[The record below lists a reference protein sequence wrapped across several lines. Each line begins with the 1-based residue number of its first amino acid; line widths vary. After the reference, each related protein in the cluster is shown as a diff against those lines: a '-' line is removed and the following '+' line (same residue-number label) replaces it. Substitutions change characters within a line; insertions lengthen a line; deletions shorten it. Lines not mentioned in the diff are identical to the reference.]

1 MSTPAISPTCASV
14 CCKWRAHATRSKA
27 LAATPHISMVAVTL
41 VPSLS
46 PLSTVVVPG
55 DNAHLS
61 SEVTDAQS
69 THPSARRYALRI
81 QSAGACGLQWTWS
94 GHCAAG
100 MPSSASSISSM
111 PPGCDLEKAAF
122 ELVAAHQQPNAE
134 RGVGASPLTQPREG
148 RSVFSAWL
156 RAHTRALRLSRDF
169 RDDARDDDLRR
180 RPHFPGPGK
189 GLDIARC

>member
-1 MSTPAISPTCASV
+1 MSTPAIGPTCASV
-14 CCKWRAHATRSKA
+14 CCKWCAHATRSNA

-55 DNAHLS
+55 DNLHLS

-69 THPSARRYALRI
+69 THPSARRYTLRI

-122 ELVAAHQQPNAE
+122 GLVAAHQQPNAE
-134 RGVGASPLTQPREG
+134 RGVGASSLTQPREV
-148 RSVFSAWL
+148 RRVSSAWL

-169 RDDARDDDLRR
+169 RDDAGTTTRVDARI
-180 RPHFPGPGK
+180 FPAQERG
-189 GLDIARC
+189 